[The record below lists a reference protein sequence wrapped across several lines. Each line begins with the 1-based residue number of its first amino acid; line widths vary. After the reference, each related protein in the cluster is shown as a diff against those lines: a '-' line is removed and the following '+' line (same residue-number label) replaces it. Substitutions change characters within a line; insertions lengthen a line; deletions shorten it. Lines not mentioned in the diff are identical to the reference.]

1 MELFSSI
8 ARLTESINANGQPQT
23 PSLLPSRVAG
33 QILNKFDPPL
43 DMDDI
48 VTLKMFLCDKPD
60 FAKLFID
67 MSQYERIKYVE
78 LQLKALWIINFND
91 KLSMR

>member
-23 PSLLPSRVAG
+23 PSLLRFTVVG
-33 QILNKFDPPL
+33 QILNNFDPPL

-48 VTLKMFLCDKPD
+48 V
-60 FAKLFID
+60 KL
-67 MSQYERIKYVE
+67 RT
-78 LQLKALWIINFND
+78 
-91 KLSMR
+91 

>member
-1 MELFSSI
+1 MELYSSI

-33 QILNKFDPPL
+33 QILNNFDPPL

-48 VTLKMFLCDKPD
+48 VKLKMYLCDEPD

-78 LQLKALWIINFND
+78 SQLKAL
-91 KLSMR
+91 

>member
-1 MELFSSI
+1 M
-8 ARLTESINANGQPQT
+8 
-23 PSLLPSRVAG
+23 AG
-33 QILNKFDPPL
+33 QILNNFDPPL

-48 VTLKMFLCDKPD
+48 VKLKMYLCDEPD

-78 LQLKALWIINFND
+78 LQLKALWIINTND
-91 KLSMR
+91 KFSIRYILVLCQRCE

>member
-1 MELFSSI
+1 
-8 ARLTESINANGQPQT
+8 
-23 PSLLPSRVAG
+23 
-33 QILNKFDPPL
+33 
-43 DMDDI
+43 MDDI
-48 VTLKMFLCDKPD
+48 VKLKMYLCDEPD

-78 LQLKALWIINFND
+78 SQLKALWIMNIND